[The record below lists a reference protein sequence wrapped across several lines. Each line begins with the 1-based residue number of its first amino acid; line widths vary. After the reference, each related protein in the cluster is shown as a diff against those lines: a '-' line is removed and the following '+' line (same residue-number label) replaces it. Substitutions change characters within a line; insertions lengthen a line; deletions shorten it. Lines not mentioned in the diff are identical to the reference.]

1 MSTHEH
7 KDEGWFD
14 SPKNVQKIIVALV
27 VTCILLV
34 IGSEVTAYHHLWHK
48 HTFFEVE
55 KVIPAFY
62 AVFGFIAYCGIVW
75 AAVGLR
81 ELISRE
87 ENYYD
92 E

>member
-7 KDEGWFD
+7 EESGWFD
-14 SPKNVQKIIVALV
+14 DPKNVRKIIITLV

-34 IGSEVTAYHHLWHK
+34 VGSEITAYLHLWHK
-48 HTFFEVE
+48 HTYFPVE
-55 KVIPAFY
+55 KVMPGFY
-62 AVFGFIAYCGIVW
+62 ALFGFVAYCGIVW